1 MAETNTTAND
11 KVTVILADD
20 HTLFRE
26 GVQAI
31 LATDDIQVVATTDDG
46 AEVPAL
52 VDQHRPRVAILDV
65 QMPGP
70 GPVELLRIIK
80 ATHPDTSVIFL
91 SMHQT
96 PSLPPLLE
104 EHGAAAY
111 LRKTVDRTILN
122 ATIRAVALGM
132 TVRTPSSPQGTAN
145 NLTEHELKMLNLAA
159 RSISNRDIAEM
170 LFISESTVKRNFTG
184 VYKKLGV
191 DSRAEALAHA
201 ARQGLIAP
209 GE

>member
-1 MAETNTTAND
+1 MTETEAPD
-11 KVTVILADD
+11 PVTVILADD

-31 LATDDIQVVATTDDG
+31 LATDDIQVVATTDNG
-46 AEVPAL
+46 AEVPNL

-70 GPVELLRIIK
+70 GPVELLRLIR
-80 ATHPDTSVIFL
+80 ATHPATCVIFL
-91 SMHQT
+91 SMHQP
-96 PSLPPLLE
+96 PSLPSLLE

-122 ATIRAVALGM
+122 ATIKAVALGM
-132 TVRTPSSPQGTAN
+132 SVRTPSSPEGDVN
-145 NLTEHELKMLNLAA
+145 NLSEHELKMINLAA
-159 RSISNRDIAEM
+159 RSMSNRDIAEL

-184 VYKKLGV
+184 IYKKFGV
-191 DSRAEALAHA
+191 NSRAEALAHA
-201 ARQGLIAP
+201 AQHGLIAP